1 MPLHSCPYQ
10 VLNLVLT
17 VGSSGCSGTVFLER
31 MWAGR
36 GDHLLRHPCATFL
49 CICVYALISIFEK
62 QCQIILLTLLPRPCV
77 LVPVFSCEKTLI
89 ARQRC
94 SPSLWFSS
102 THNCL
107 YTFLA
112 SSPAES
118 AIHFNYLETLFGSP
132 DTQPNSLTFSQGRFM
147 APLGGFQV
155 NWVKKLSHCFNDSEA
170 ECNLCVQENVFYS
183 TKQDVV
189 FAAVPMV
196 DEWFIQSYHSFIL
209 KTVLCFPRVQWL
221 TRCGHYTHSICITWE
236 FVQGAQS
243 WTLLPPHLPSQNLWD
258 GT

>member
-1 MPLHSCPYQ
+1 MSIASSQSSAHSRKLWVFGNSVFRKDVGRTWRPPATASLCH
-10 VLNLVLT
+10 LLVHLCLCFNKYFWET
-17 VGSSGCSGTVFLER
+17 MSNYSFNTFTQTLRLGSCVFL
-31 MWAGR
+31 W
-36 GDHLLRHPCATFL
+36 
-49 CICVYALISIFEK
+49 
-62 QCQIILLTLLPRPCV
+62 
-77 LVPVFSCEKTLI
+77 KTLI

-102 THNCL
+102 THNCF

-183 TKQDVV
+183 TKQDVI
-189 FAAVPMV
+189 FAGVPMV
-196 DEWFIQSYHSFIL
+196 DEWFIQSDHSFIL
-209 KTVLCFPRVQWL
+209 KTVLCFPHVQWL